1 MLVAYACGDVGV
13 KVSEM
18 FATFSKEYHPTK
30 VIIPPQ
36 ENICSTVPATRGYMR
51 GGIIAA
57 EVQYAGVNKF
67 ESFIR

>member
-1 MLVAYACGDVGV
+1 MVVACGDDGV
-13 KVSEM
+13 KFSEM

-30 VIIPPQ
+30 VIIPLR
-36 ENICSTVPATRGYMR
+36 EHMRCCSGDARLHAGE
-51 GGIIAA
+51 IIAA